1 MRLRHGWHV
10 AFFAAA
16 LVSAMPASA
25 APQHVVSVLVC
36 TDEYVFRLLP
46 RERIAALSFLAAD
59 RHPVVST
66 IADEVK
72 GIPLIRQNAESVL
85 ALHPDLVVT
94 YQDVNQKLHAV
105 LRAAGIPVLDLP
117 WANSF
122 ADIRAITRLLGRRLG
137 ETERAEALIA
147 AMDRKLALARANA
160 LSPPVATLVYEPNGY
175 VTADG
180 VTNEVLNAAGMRNA
194 GPQMHQTRSGTVPV
208 EMIAAMPP
216 ELLILNDSR
225 EASPARA
232 DLLLR
237 HPALAALKDSTTV
250 THLSLT
256 PLLCPGP
263 WSADAA
269 APLQALAHRA
279 RLQARSRRLKN

>member
-1 MRLRHGWHV
+1 MRLTHVWHV
-10 AFFAAA
+10 VLLAGLLALAA
-16 LVSAMPASA
+16 PASA

-36 TDEYVFRLLP
+36 TDEYVFRMLP
-46 RERIAALSFLAAD
+46 RERIAALSYLAAD
-59 RHPVVST
+59 RNPVVST
-66 IADEVK
+66 IADQVS

-94 YQDVNQKLHAV
+94 YQGVNQKLHAV
-105 LRAAGIPVLDLP
+105 LQAAGIAVLDLP

-122 ADIRAITRLLGRRLG
+122 DDIRAITRLLGERLG
-137 ETERAEALIA
+137 EPERAEAMIGE
-147 AMDRKLALARANA
+147 MDRKLAAARAA
-160 LSPPVATLVYEPNGY
+160 APSPPVDTLIYEPNGY

-180 VTNEVLNAAGMRNA
+180 VTNDVLVASGMRNA
-194 GPQMHQTRSGTVPV
+194 GPEMHQTRSGTVPV
-208 EMIAAMPP
+208 EMIAALPP

-232 DLLLR
+232 DLLLL
-237 HPALAALKDSTTV
+237 HPALAGLQGRSTV
-250 THLSLT
+250 AHLSLT

-269 APLQALAHRA
+269 APLQALALRA
-279 RLQARSRRLKN
+279 RAARRKN